1 MRNWQELVHQRLAG
15 LELDAA
21 EREEVHAELAAHLEE
36 SYEGLR
42 KQGMSEPQ
50 AVRSAL
56 SQVTN
61 WRDLER
67 RIFIAKRKGHF
78 MKKRVYQLWI
88 PGFLTL
94 ILSVA
99 FQMMLQKLG
108 FRVRIVGSGPNAI
121 LFYLPWLAGLP
132 FFGALGAYLSS
143 RAGGSRGTMVLAS
156 VFPVLALAG
165 AFVFL
170 FPFDVIVKW
179 IIGSEVDTFA
189 VVATTILR
197 DGTGWLLIPGVALL
211 AGGLV
216 ANLLIG
222 RPSSSRGAA
231 IGGETSHA

>member
-1 MRNWQELVHQRLAG
+1 MRNWQELVRQRLAG

-21 EREEVHAELAAHLEE
+21 EKEEVQAEVAAHLEE
-36 SYEGLR
+36 SYEALLKEGVT
-42 KQGMSEPQ
+42 EPA
-50 AVRSAL
+50 AVQRAR

-61 WRDLER
+61 WRDLQR
-67 RIFIAKRKGHF
+67 RIFIAKRRGHF
-78 MKKRVYQLWI
+78 MKRRVYQLWI

-94 ILSVA
+94 ILSVVL
-99 FQMMLQKLG
+99 QMMLQKLG

-121 LFYLPWLAGLP
+121 VFYVPWLAGLP
-132 FFGALGAYLSS
+132 FFGALGAFLSS
-143 RAGGSRGTMVLAS
+143 RAGGSRGTMVLSS

-179 IIGSEVDTFA
+179 IIGSKVDSFA
-189 VVATTILR
+189 IVATTILR

-222 RPSSSRGAA
+222 RPSSSHGAA

>member
-1 MRNWQELVHQRLAG
+1 MRNWQELVRQRLAG

-21 EREEVHAELAAHLEE
+21 EKEEVQAEVAAHLEE
-36 SYEGLR
+36 SYEALLKEGVT
-42 KQGMSEPQ
+42 EPA
-50 AVRSAL
+50 AVQRAL

-61 WRDLER
+61 WRDLQR
-67 RIFIAKRKGHF
+67 RIFIAKRRGHF
-78 MKKRVYQLWI
+78 LRRRVYQLWI

-94 ILSVA
+94 ILSVVL
-99 FQMMLQKLG
+99 QMMLQKLG

-121 LFYLPWLAGLP
+121 LFYVPWLAGLP
-132 FFGALGAYLSS
+132 FFGALGAFLSS
-143 RAGGSRGTMVLAS
+143 RAGGSRGTMVLSS

-170 FPFDVIVKW
+170 FPFDVIVKG
-179 IIGSEVDTFA
+179 IIGSKVDSFA
-189 VVATTILR
+189 IVATTILR

-211 AGGLV
+211 GGGLV

-222 RPSSSRGAA
+222 RPSSSHGAA

>member
-1 MRNWQELVHQRLAG
+1 MRNWQELVRQRLAG
-15 LELDAA
+15 LELDSA
-21 EREEVHAELAAHLEE
+21 EKEEVQMELAAHLED

-42 KQGMSEPQ
+42 KQGMSENEAGQ
-50 AVRSAL
+50 RAL

-61 WRDLER
+61 WRDLQR
-67 RIFIAKRKGHF
+67 RIFIARRRGPF
-78 MKKRVYQLWI
+78 MKKRVQQLWI

-94 ILSVA
+94 ILSVVL
-99 FQMMLQKLG
+99 QMMLQKLG

-121 LFYLPWLAGLP
+121 LFYVPWLAGLP

-143 RAGGSRGTMVLAS
+143 RSGGSRGTMVLAS

-179 IIGSEVDTFA
+179 IIGSKVDTFA
-189 VVATTILR
+189 IVATTILR
-197 DGTGWLLIPGVALL
+197 DGTGWLLIPGAALL

-216 ANLLIG
+216 ANLLLG
-222 RPSSSRGAA
+222 RPSSSHGPA

>member
-1 MRNWQELVHQRLAG
+1 MRNWQELVRQRLAG
-15 LELDAA
+15 LELDSA
-21 EREEVHAELAAHLEE
+21 EKEEVQTELALHLEE
-36 SYEGLR
+36 SHEDLR
-42 KQGMSEPQ
+42 KQGVSEDESVQ
-50 AVRSAL
+50 RAL

-61 WRDLER
+61 WHDLQR
-67 RIFIAKRKGHF
+67 RIFIAKRRGPF

-94 ILSVA
+94 ILSVVL
-99 FQMMLQKLG
+99 QMMLQKLG
-108 FRVRIVGSGPNAI
+108 FRVRMVGGGPNAI
-121 LFYLPWLAGLP
+121 LFYVPWLAGLP

-143 RAGGSRGTMVLAS
+143 RAGGPRGTMVLAS

-197 DGTGWLLIPGVALL
+197 DGTGWLLLPGVALL
-211 AGGLV
+211 VGGLV

-222 RPSSSRGAA
+222 RPSSSHGAA

>member
-1 MRNWQELVHQRLAG
+1 
-15 LELDAA
+15 
-21 EREEVHAELAAHLEE
+21 
-36 SYEGLR
+36 
-42 KQGMSEPQ
+42 
-50 AVRSAL
+50 
-56 SQVTN
+56 
-61 WRDLER
+61 
-67 RIFIAKRKGHF
+67 
-78 MKKRVYQLWI
+78 
-88 PGFLTL
+88 
-94 ILSVA
+94 
-99 FQMMLQKLG
+99 MMLQKLG

-143 RAGGSRGTMVLAS
+143 CAGGSRGTMVLAS

-222 RPSSSRGAA
+222 RPSSSHGAA

>member
-1 MRNWQELVHQRLAG
+1 MRNWQELVGQRLAG

-21 EREEVHAELAAHLEE
+21 EKEEVHAELAAHLEE

-42 KQGMSEPQ
+42 KQGISETE

-61 WRDLER
+61 WRDLQR
-67 RIFIAKRKGHF
+67 RIFIAKRRGPF
-78 MKKRVYQLWI
+78 MKKRVQQLWI

-94 ILSVA
+94 ILSVVL
-99 FQMMLQKLG
+99 QMMLQKLG

-121 LFYLPWLAGLP
+121 LFYVPWLAGLP

-143 RAGGSRGTMVLAS
+143 RAGGSRGTMVLS
-156 VFPVLALAG
+156 SIFPVLALAG

-189 VVATTILR
+189 VVATTILQ
-197 DGTGWLLIPGVALL
+197 DGIGWLLLPGAALL

-222 RPSSSRGAA
+222 RPSSSHGSA